1 MNDPLAMFRL
11 DGKVSVVVGGGGGL
25 GRAVALG
32 LAGAGASVAVVDLN
46 AERAQM
52 AATACTEQGHK
63 AIALGVD
70 ITSHSQVSSMVETIQ
85 QQLGP
90 IDVLVN
96 AAGVTRRYA
105 AAEFPEAVF
114 DEIIAINLK
123 GVFLCC
129 QEVGRHMI
137 TRRQGKIINFASIA
151 GQIGL
156 SGTLAYLCSKGGVI
170 QLTRGLAVEWAQYN
184 IRVNAIAPS
193 WFETNMGGMLRQ
205 EPKYQDSAM
214 RRVPLGRMGQPE
226 ELIGAVLY
234 LASDASSMVTGHVLA
249 VDGGTLAA

>member
-1 MNDPLAMFRL
+1 MNDPFAMFRL

-32 LAGAGASVAVVDLN
+32 LAGAGASVAVVDIE
-46 AERAQM
+46 AERAQQT
-52 AATACTEQGHK
+52 AAVCSEQGQK

-70 ITSHSQVSSMVETIQ
+70 ITSHPQVAAMAEEVHNR
-85 QQLGP
+85 LGP
-90 IDVLVN
+90 IEVLVN
-96 AAGVTRRYA
+96 AAGITRRYPA
-105 AAEFPEAVF
+105 VEFPETVF
-114 DEIIAINLK
+114 DEILAVNLK

-137 TRRQGKIINFASIA
+137 SRRQGKIVNFASIA

-156 SGTLAYLCSKGGVI
+156 SGTIAYLCSKGGVV

-193 WFETNMGGMLRQ
+193 WFETNMGRMLRQ
-205 EPKYQDSAM
+205 EPQYQNHAM

>member
-11 DGKVSVVVGGGGGL
+11 DNKVCVIVGGGGGL
-25 GRAVALG
+25 GRPVALG
-32 LAGAGASVAVVDLN
+32 LTGAGAKVAVIDRDG
-46 AERAQM
+46 ARAQET
-52 AATACTEQGHK
+52 ASLCTARQATAL
-63 AIALGVD
+63 ALAVD
-70 ITSHSQVSSMVETIQ
+70 ITSKSQVATMVAEVTK
-85 QQLGP
+85 QLGP

-96 AAGVTRRYA
+96 AAGITRRYT
-105 AAEFPEAVF
+105 AAEFPEAAF
-114 DEIIAINLK
+114 DEIIAVNLK

-129 QEVGRHMI
+129 QEVGRQMI
-137 TRRQGKIINFASIA
+137 TRQQGKIINFASIA

-156 SGTLAYLCSKGGVI
+156 AGTLAYLCSKGGVI

-184 IRVNAIAPS
+184 VRVNAIAPS
-193 WFETNMGGMLRQ
+193 WFDTNMGGMLRQ

-226 ELIGAVLY
+226 ELVGAVLY

>member
-11 DGKVSVVVGGGGGL
+11 DGKVTVVVGGGGGL

-32 LAGAGASVAVVDLN
+32 MAGAGASVAVVDID
-46 AERAQM
+46 AERAQ
-52 AATACTEQGHK
+52 ATSAVCTERGQQ
-63 AIALGVD
+63 ALALGVD
-70 ITSHSQVSSMVETIQ
+70 ITSRSQVAAMVEEIEK
-85 QQLGP
+85 QLGP
-90 IDVLVN
+90 IEVLIN
-96 AAGVTRRYA
+96 AAGITRRYPA
-105 AAEFPEAVF
+105 IEFPEAVF
-114 DEIIAINLK
+114 DEILAVNLK

-137 TRRQGKIINFASIA
+137 SRRQGKIINFASIA

-205 EPKYQDSAM
+205 EPQYQDSAM

-234 LASDASSMVTGHVLA
+234 LASEASSMVTGHVLA

>member
-32 LAGAGASVAVVDLN
+32 LAGAGASVAVIDID
-46 AERAQM
+46 AERAQV
-52 AATACTEQGHK
+52 TASGCVERGQK
-63 AIALGVD
+63 AVALGVD
-70 ITSHSQVSSMVETIQ
+70 ITSRPQVTAMVEEINK
-85 QQLGP
+85 QLGS
-90 IDVLVN
+90 IEVLVN
-96 AAGVTRRYA
+96 AAGITRRHPA
-105 AAEFPEAVF
+105 SEFPEAVF
-114 DEIIAINLK
+114 DEILAVNLK
-123 GVFLCC
+123 GVFPCC
-129 QEVGRHMI
+129 QAVGRQMI
-137 TRRQGKIINFASIA
+137 SRRQGKIVNFASIA

-156 SGTLAYLCSKGGVI
+156 SGTIAYLCSKGGVV

-205 EPKYQDSAM
+205 EPQYQTHAM

>member
-1 MNDPLAMFRL
+1 MRDPLDMFRL
-11 DGKVSVVVGGGGGL
+11 DNKVCVIVGGGGGL
-25 GRAVALG
+25 GRAIALG
-32 LAGAGASVAVVDLN
+32 MAGARASIAVVDIN
-46 AERAQM
+46 AERAQ
-52 AATACTEQGHK
+52 ATAAVCTERGQQ
-63 AIALGVD
+63 ALALGVD
-70 ITSHSQVSSMVETIQ
+70 ITSHSQVAAMVEEVEK
-85 QQLGP
+85 QLGP
-90 IDVLVN
+90 IEVLIN
-96 AAGVTRRYA
+96 AAGITRRYPA
-105 AAEFPEAVF
+105 IEFPEAVF
-114 DEIIAINLK
+114 DEILAVNLK

-137 TRRQGKIINFASIA
+137 SRRQGKIINFASIA

-193 WFETNMGGMLRQ
+193 WFDTNMGGMLRQ
-205 EPKYQDSAM
+205 EPQYQDSAM

-234 LASDASSMVTGHVLA
+234 LASEASSMVTGHVLA

>member
-32 LAGAGASVAVVDLN
+32 LAGAGASVAAIDIE
-46 AERAQM
+46 AERAQQ
-52 AATACTEQGHK
+52 TALDCIEQGHK

-70 ITSHSQVSSMVETIQ
+70 ITSCPQVIAMVEEVNTR
-85 QQLGP
+85 LGP
-90 IDVLVN
+90 IEVLVN
-96 AAGVTRRYA
+96 AAGITRRYP
-105 AAEFPEAVF
+105 AAEFPEEVF
-114 DEIIAINLK
+114 DEILAVNLK

-129 QEVGRHMI
+129 QVVGRHMI
-137 TRRQGKIINFASIA
+137 SQRRGKIVNFASIA

-156 SGTLAYLCSKGGVI
+156 SGTIAYLCSKGGVV

-205 EPKYQDSAM
+205 EPQYQSHAM

>member
-1 MNDPLAMFRL
+1 MTDPLALFRL
-11 DGKVSVVVGGGGGL
+11 DNQVCVVVGGGGGL
-25 GRAVALG
+25 GRPVAIG
-32 LAGAGASVAVVDLN
+32 LAGAGANVAVVDVN
-46 AERAQM
+46 VERAQAT
-52 AATACTEQGHK
+52 AATCTEQGHK

-70 ITSHSQVSSMVETIQ
+70 ITSRSQVAAMVEAVT

-96 AAGVTRRYA
+96 AAGITRRYP

-114 DEIIAINLK
+114 DEILTVNLK

-129 QEVGRHMI
+129 QEVGRQMI
-137 TRRQGKIINFASIA
+137 SRQQGKIINFASIA

-156 SGTLAYLCSKGGVI
+156 QGTLAYLCSKGGVI

-193 WFETNMGGMLRQ
+193 WFDTNMGGMLRQ

-234 LASDASSMVTGHVLA
+234 LASDASAMVTGHVLA

>member
-25 GRAVALG
+25 GRAVAFG
-32 LAGAGASVAVVDLN
+32 LAGVGASVAVVDIE
-46 AERAQM
+46 AERAQQ
-52 AATACTEQGHK
+52 TALGCIEQGHK

-70 ITSHSQVSSMVETIQ
+70 ITSCPQVIAMVEEVNTR
-85 QQLGP
+85 LGP
-90 IDVLVN
+90 IEVLVN
-96 AAGVTRRYA
+96 AAGITRRYP
-105 AAEFPEAVF
+105 AAEFPEEVF
-114 DEIIAINLK
+114 DEILAVNLK

-129 QEVGRHMI
+129 QVVGRHMI
-137 TRRQGKIINFASIA
+137 SRRRGKIVNFASIA

-156 SGTLAYLCSKGGVI
+156 SGTIAYLCSKGGVV

-205 EPKYQDSAM
+205 EPQYQTHAM

>member
-25 GRAVALG
+25 GCAVALG
-32 LAGAGASVAVVDLN
+32 LAGAGARVAIVDID
-46 AERAQM
+46 AERAR
-52 AATACTEQGHK
+52 ATASVCIERGQQ
-63 AIALGVD
+63 ALALGVD
-70 ITSHSQVSSMVETIQ
+70 ITSRPQVAVMVEKVQ

-90 IDVLVN
+90 IEVLIN
-96 AAGVTRRYA
+96 AAGITRRYP

-114 DEIIAINLK
+114 DEILAVNLK

-137 TRRQGKIINFASIA
+137 SRRQGKIVNFASIA

-205 EPKYQDSAM
+205 EPQYQSHAM